1 MDYTNTR
8 KHFTMIKRIRVKNI
22 VILFILMLFF
32 RELPAQELI
41 VAAAANVQFAME
53 ALKQEFEKESG
64 IDLKIITNSSGK
76 LTAQITNGAPFDI
89 FLSADM
95 KYPESLFASGQADS
109 LPKIYAYGTLVLW
122 TMEDFD
128 LSAGVSIL
136 TKEQIHK
143 IAIADPRNAPY
154 GRAAEEILKF
164 YNLYEKVKAKLVY
177 GRSISQA
184 NQYIV
189 SRAAAGGFSAKSV
202 VLSPEMKGRGKW
214 IEIDSAAY
222 TPIAQGAVILKYGK
236 KNHPE
241 AARAFFDFL
250 FSEAAGAILQNYG
263 YRLP

>member
-1 MDYTNTR
+1 M
-8 KHFTMIKRIRVKNI
+8 FL
-22 VILFILMLFF
+22 ILLFF
-32 RELPAQELI
+32 SWMLSAQELI

-53 ALKQEFEKESG
+53 EIKQTFEEKSG
-64 IDLKIITNSSGK
+64 IHLKIITNSSGK
-76 LTAQITNGAPFDI
+76 LTAQISNGAPFDV

-95 KYPESLFASGQADS
+95 KYPESLFASGHADS
-109 LPKIYAYGTLVLW
+109 LPKVYAYGALVLW

-128 LSAGVSIL
+128 LTEGVSIL
-136 TKEQIHK
+136 TKEQIQK

-154 GRAAEEILKF
+154 GRAAEEVLKF
-164 YNLYEKVKAKLVY
+164 YHLYETVESKLVY

-189 SRAAAGGFSAKSV
+189 SGAAEAGFSAKSV
-202 VLSPEMKGRGKW
+202 VLSPEMKGRGQW
-214 IEIDSAAY
+214 IEIDPATY

-236 KNHPE
+236 ENHPE

-250 FSEAAGAILQNYG
+250 FSEAAGAILQKYG

>member
-1 MDYTNTR
+1 M
-8 KHFTMIKRIRVKNI
+8 KNKI
-22 VILFILMLFF
+22 MLFF
-32 RELPAQELI
+32 LLFAFRMLPAQELI
-41 VAAAANVQFAME
+41 VATAANVQFAVE
-53 ALKQEFEKESG
+53 EIKQAFEEKSG
-64 IDLKIITNSSGK
+64 IQLKIITNSSGK
-76 LTAQITNGAPFDI
+76 LTAQISNGAPFDV

-109 LPKIYAYGTLVLW
+109 LPKIYAYGALVLW

-128 LSAGVSIL
+128 LSEGVSIL
-136 TKEQIHK
+136 TKEQIQK

-154 GRAAEEILKF
+154 GKAAEEVLKF
-164 YNLYEKVKAKLVY
+164 YHLYETVESKLVY

-189 SRAAAGGFSAKSV
+189 SGAAEAGFSAKSV
-202 VLSPEMKGRGKW
+202 ALSPEMKGRGRW
-214 IEIDSAAY
+214 IEIDPATY
-222 TPIAQGAVILKYGK
+222 TSIAQGAVILKYGK
-236 KNHPE
+236 ENHPE